1 MSNFTNF
8 IASQLTEKGKSFTF
22 KPESILIPIQEERNI
37 GLVNLVAD
45 KVVNEISFYHGTIQS
60 IYKSLVDYV
69 DEKMAGYVPDLLYTK
84 YKIINSKPNQF
95 LLNLKDDMEISSPRQ
110 VDNRFY
116 SVQIGQPETIEQL
129 REIFTHESASKD
141 RLLEEI
147 RNRYSDEKLTELW
160 NNYLSI
166 GLSGDNL
173 INLDNGKHQTADELS
188 LIYTAASNLYRNKP
202 VWVKESDD
210 KVFKSQM
217 KFLYEELCNL
227 VARYI
232 QYSNSILNKDRLI
245 LKIDD
250 QYGIYVNGAHYQDF
264 LDQGGRPEMVL
275 SVVLNHKDDP
285 QYYNLRHIK
294 ENQATL
300 QAEYDRLVK
309 NSKVTEVIKKADS
322 FRILY
327 NFAFK
332 ELWDNYITEELK
344 TKYNLDHVQLERE
357 INAYISKL
365 TPDALNDV
373 QTTAL
378 VMVGDIIFKDTNFAV
393 FARKMLSYSK
403 IMDEKGIEE
412 ESSMVSLFAT
422 VDYLADYILSQ
433 IEINKL

>member
-173 INLDNGKHQTADELS
+173 IELDNGKHQTADELS